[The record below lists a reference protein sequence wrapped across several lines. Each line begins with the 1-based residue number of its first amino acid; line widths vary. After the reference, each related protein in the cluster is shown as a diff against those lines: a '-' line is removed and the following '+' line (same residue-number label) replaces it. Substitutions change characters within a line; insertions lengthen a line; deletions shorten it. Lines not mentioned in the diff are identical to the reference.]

1 MKKLAILLLFLA
13 VPLALFS
20 LDFYVGPTAYYAS
33 VIQPQS
39 VKNLSPSG
47 LSVSDF
53 AVGGDARLLAGLL
66 WGGVVGLYQPGSSSL
81 PNQVQFMTDIGL
93 GLRILFLR
101 AAVGIGP
108 DFGLAFGN
116 GATQAF
122 RAGANLRLTGDIILG
137 KVSVGL
143 SWLSK
148 IEFTQ
153 QSISEA
159 FSNPYGMLGVAVLF
173 KL

>member
-1 MKKLAILLLFLA
+1 MKKLAIGFLLLA
-13 VPLALFS
+13 VPFALFS

-47 LSVSDF
+47 MSVSDF
-53 AVGGDARLLAGLL
+53 AIGGDARLMAGLL
-66 WGGVVGLYQPGSSSL
+66 WGGVVGLYQPGTDLL
-81 PNQVQFMTDIGL
+81 PNQLQFMTDVGL

-101 AAVGIGP
+101 AAIGVGP

-122 RAGANLRLTGDIILG
+122 RAGANLRLTGDVILG
-137 KVSVGL
+137 KVSFGL

-153 QSISEA
+153 QSLSDA